1 MSISLLAFF
10 MITLC
15 VWFLNLYSPSN
26 IFCLSQARTFHQYIS
41 DFSLCSRS
49 MTLEVGV
56 CFVDIVGI
64 ADHHCLNCL
73 SMMHYIKPYHQ

>member
-1 MSISLLAFF
+1 
-10 MITLC
+10 
-15 VWFLNLYSPSN
+15 
-26 IFCLSQARTFHQYIS
+26 
-41 DFSLCSRS
+41 